1 MKFDGGGGNWIDLA
15 LQRRRLHVM
24 SYEGQNEEQM
34 VLEGMVD
41 RIGLRQVLQALEQ
54 VMFEKAEHVRSNWQD
69 YPLAKELEQ
78 NGRLVGK
85 TADKV
90 KL

>member
-1 MKFDGGGGNWIDLA
+1 
-15 LQRRRLHVM
+15 M